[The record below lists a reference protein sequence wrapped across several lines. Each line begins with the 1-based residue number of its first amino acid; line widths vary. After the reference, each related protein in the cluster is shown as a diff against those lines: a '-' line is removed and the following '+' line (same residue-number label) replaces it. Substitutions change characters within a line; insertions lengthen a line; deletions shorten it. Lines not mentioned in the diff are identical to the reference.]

1 MKSFPRSTYGYVSLL
16 SIALASLA
24 AIPLAAQELD
34 CHPCWHGFG
43 KVPTGSSASFNIN
56 LRNSGTQSLNIT
68 SDAVQG
74 SEFSV
79 GTFPLPLTLEPGASV
94 QIPLIFTPTTLGG
107 ATGRVTLENTGRDS
121 SLMLKL
127 GGTGVNQSSH
137 SVALSWVPGDQDYVG
152 FNVYRST
159 VQGGPYTKLNSTLDG
174 SPAYTDTSVEGGMT
188 YYYAATEVNS
198 QGEESAY
205 SNIAEAEIPG
215 S

>member
-43 KVPTGSSASFNIN
+43 KVPTGSSESFNIN

-137 SVALSWVPGDQDYVG
+137 SVALSWVPGD
-152 FNVYRST
+152 RT
-159 VQGGPYTKLNSTLDG
+159 TLDL
-174 SPAYTDTSVEGGMT
+174 TSTARPSKAAHIQNSIPHSTGRPLIPTRRLKVE
-188 YYYAATEVNS
+188 
-198 QGEESAY
+198 
-205 SNIAEAEIPG
+205 
-215 S
+215 